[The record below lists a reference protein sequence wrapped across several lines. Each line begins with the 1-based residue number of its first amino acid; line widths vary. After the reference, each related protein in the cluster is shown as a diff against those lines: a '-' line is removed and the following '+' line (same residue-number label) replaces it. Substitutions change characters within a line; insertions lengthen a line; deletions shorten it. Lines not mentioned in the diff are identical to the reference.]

1 MRWLLILVLSMP
13 ALAANDV
20 YIAAASAG
28 GNTGVDCANAKALS
42 YFNSVGNWSASPT
55 GIQIGPDTTAH
66 LCGNFTGPTG
76 ADSYIQ
82 MQGSGTA
89 GHPVTVKWETG
100 AIVQAPYFSAA
111 HGGVDMNG
119 KTNIVIDG
127 GTNGILQNTANG
139 TGLANQQLSAM
150 IQGSNCTNCQ
160 VKNLTIANVY
170 VHSLATDASGGATYG
185 INFQGGSGITI
196 GPSNTI
202 HDADVGFLY
211 GITGTATN
219 LRVTSNT
226 LYSINQSIEVGNT
239 GAFTLT
245 GLTIDANIAHDWA
258 NWDDNTNS
266 FHHNAVH
273 LFTVSSAGVI
283 TGTFQVYNNYFY
295 GDMGNHATSFM
306 FFESNSG
313 GLMGAPQIFNNVIN
327 HTSSANA
334 SPNGLLYGQVASGL
348 LANNTFID
356 AGGSGGNG
364 WNCLDLAASSWTV
377 KNNIFQGCNVYVYL
391 ESGKTFTA
399 TDYNEYFGGPPNWD
413 YQGVFKTTFATWKS
427 ACSCDANGNTSTP
440 NLNGSF
446 QPVATSGAI
455 GAGTDLSGLAITAL
469 NSDKNGNARSAPW
482 TIGALNAAG
491 GGASFVPQAG
501 GFLVQ

>member
-1 MRWLLILVLSMP
+1 MRWLLILALCCP

-20 YIAAASAG
+20 YIAATSAG

-42 YFNSVGNWSASPT
+42 YFNSVGNWSGSPT
-55 GIQIGPDTTAH
+55 GVQIGPDTTAH
-66 LCGNFTGPTG
+66 LCGTFTGGAG

-82 MQGSGTA
+82 MQASGTS
-89 GHPVTVKWETG
+89 GHNVIVKWESG

-111 HGGVDMNG
+111 HGAVDMNG
-119 KTNIVIDG
+119 KSFITIDG

-139 TGLANQQLSAM
+139 TALANQQNSVGV
-150 IQGSNCTNCQ
+150 QGTGCASCV
-160 VKNLTIANVY
+160 VKNLIIQNLY
-170 VHSLATDASGGATYG
+170 VHSSLADANGGTVYAV
-185 INFQGGSGITI
+185 NFQGGSNITV
-196 GPSNTI
+196 GPSNTFSDTNI
-202 HDADVGFLY
+202 GVNY
-211 GITGTATN
+211 GINGTLTN
-219 LRVTSNT
+219 LTILSSIFFNT
-226 LYSINQSIEVGNT
+226 NQSIQIGNT

-245 GLTIDANIAHDWA
+245 GLSIHDNIAHDWA
-258 NWDDNTNS
+258 NWDDTGNN

-273 LFTVSSAGVI
+273 IFCVGSAGVV
-283 TGTFQVYNNYFY
+283 TGTYQVYNNYFY

-313 GLMGAPQIFNNVIN
+313 GAMGPPTVFNNVIN
-327 HTSSANA
+327 HTSTTNA
-334 SPNGLLYGQVASGL
+334 APNGLIYAQVASGNLYNNSL
-348 LANNTFID
+348 LD
-356 AGGSGGNG
+356 AGGTGGNG

-377 KNNIFQGCNVYVYL
+377 KNNLFKGCNVYIYL
-391 ESGKTFTA
+391 EGSNTFTA

-427 ACSCDANGNTSTP
+427 ACSCDANGNTSDP
-440 NLNGSF
+440 HLNGSF

-455 GAGTDLSGLAITAL
+455 GAGVDLSGLSITAL

-482 TIGALNAAG
+482 TIGALNAPT
-491 GGASFVPQAG
+491 STTFVPQAG